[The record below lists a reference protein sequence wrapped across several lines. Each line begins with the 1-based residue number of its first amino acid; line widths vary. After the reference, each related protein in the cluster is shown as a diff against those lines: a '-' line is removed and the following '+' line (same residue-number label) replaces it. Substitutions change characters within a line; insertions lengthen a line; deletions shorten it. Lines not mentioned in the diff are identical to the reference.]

1 MSEDRIKEL
10 QDFSDDFKR
19 RLKHAKER
27 YEHSLSKTNE
37 LEKSQKKENSNIF
50 NVINK
55 SHKIIKHKHH
65 RYVNYIILKIL
76 FFCFKI

>member
-27 YEHSLSKTNE
+27 YEKSLSKSSE
-37 LEKSQKKENSNIF
+37 LDNSQKKENSNNF

-55 SHKIIKHKHH
+55 SHRIIKHKN
-65 RYVNYIILKIL
+65 RYVN
-76 FFCFKI
+76 